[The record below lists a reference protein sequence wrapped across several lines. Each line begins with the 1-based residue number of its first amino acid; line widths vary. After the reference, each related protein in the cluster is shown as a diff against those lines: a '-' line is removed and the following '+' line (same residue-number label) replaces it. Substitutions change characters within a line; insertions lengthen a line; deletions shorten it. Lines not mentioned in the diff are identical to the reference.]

1 MMMTTT
7 TTTTTTTM
15 ILGRVGGQLGLFLAA
30 SVLTITELDDD
41 DNEDDDDD
49 DFRQSG
55 CGWPA
60 VTFSGGQCADHHRA

>member
-7 TTTTTTTM
+7 TTTTTM
-15 ILGRVGGQLGLFLAA
+15 ISGRVGGKLGLFLVA

-49 DFRQSG
+49 DDDDDFRQSG

-60 VTFSGGQCADHHRA
+60 VTFFWGPVC